1 MEAHFWEFAR
11 TRIMST
17 LSAFR
22 KVLSVS
28 TCDLSGLMSWSSTTQ
43 MSFFRVSCGT
53 AFAMAVKQY
62 TCRPGDLHKNRCYTA
77 PTPGFSATGAL
88 IVQGC

>member
-1 MEAHFWEFAR
+1 MQAYFWEFAS

-43 MSFFRVSCGT
+43 MSFFRVPCGT
-53 AFAMAVKQY
+53 AFAIAVKQY
-62 TCRPGDLHKNRCYTA
+62 TCRPG
-77 PTPGFSATGAL
+77 
-88 IVQGC
+88 